1 MIGGPAGHAEV
12 TTVATTVAIIIRIS
26 NIFVKDNSDQNQSMG
41 MTKVKMV
48 KSSNDFLLGW

>member
-12 TTVATTVAIIIRIS
+12 TTVATVVNIIRIS

-48 KSSNDFLLGW
+48 KSNNDFLLGW

>member
-26 NIFVKDNSDQNQSMG
+26 NIFVKDNSNQNQSMG

>member
-12 TTVATTVAIIIRIS
+12 TTVAIIIRIS